1 MLDEDDKHA
10 LYEVISAE
18 VRKTVDSLTA
28 NLPWEVD
35 LEIRQRL
42 TEQFRFW
49 SQQ

>member
-1 MLDEDDKHA
+1 MIDEDDEHN
-10 LYEVISAE
+10 LYELISSE
-18 VRKTVDSLTA
+18 VRKTVDDLTS

-49 SQQ
+49 RP